1 MIEYFTENKLIQTIL
16 KSSLRENAGRRGV
29 KASASGASFFVH
41 FPAFRPRFEGNRIK
55 NAIYYSYPD
64 TEIIVSGKKVQAN
77 IVITFQNQ
85 GKTIPQ
91 QKLVALFDKFF
102 RLDDARTSNTGG
114 TGLGLAIA
122 KDIVNLHGGNITAE
136 SQDEI
141 TIFTITLPS

>member
-1 MIEYFTENKLIQTIL
+1 MQFITVIQIQKLL
-16 KSSLRENAGRRGV
+16 
-29 KASASGASFFVH
+29 SA
-41 FPAFRPRFEGNRIK
+41 E
-55 NAIYYSYPD
+55 
-64 TEIIVSGKKVQAN
+64 KKVQAN

>member
-1 MIEYFTENKLIQTIL
+1 M
-16 KSSLRENAGRRGV
+16 
-29 KASASGASFFVH
+29 
-41 FPAFRPRFEGNRIK
+41 
-55 NAIYYSYPD
+55 
-64 TEIIVSGKKVQAN
+64 QAN
-77 IVITFQNQ
+77 VVITFQNQ

-141 TIFTITLPS
+141 TIFTIILPS

>member
-1 MIEYFTENKLIQTIL
+1 MFVQLSDEFYPLLSEHGNTIQLLADEDLTVYADPVKLARVFNNIL
-16 KSSLRENAGRRGV
+16 
-29 KASASGASFFVH
+29 
-41 FPAFRPRFEGNRIK
+41 K

-77 IVITFQNQ
+77 VVITFQNQ

-141 TIFTITLPS
+141 TIFTIILPS